1 MIIGNWGRWF
11 IWLLVYN
18 IEPGK
23 TQAGTQG
30 RNLQSGT
37 EAESTEKH
45 YVLAWAQS
53 RVHLPFLHRQASLP
67 RNGTTYSR
75 PDSLTSTVSN
85 KYPICMSTT
94 EEAIPHLR
102 FPPSRCDN
110 HSLPSQTWIN
120 YQDHIRLL
128 PEELNYST
136 GRNEKDWLVNLWPL
150 RSKGIVSLSF
160 FFLHSKIMFTTKYNP
175 QA

>member
-1 MIIGNWGRWF
+1 MWLSVAGINMIKSNWGWWF

-18 IEPGK
+18 IESGK

-45 YVLAWAQS
+45 YLLAWAQS
-53 RVHLPFLHRQASLP
+53 RVHLPFLHRQARLP
-67 RNGTTYSR
+67 RNGTAYSR
-75 PDSLTSTVSN
+75 PDSPTSTVSN

-110 HSLPSQTWIN
+110 HNLPSQTWIN

-128 PEELNYST
+128 PGELVITAQGEMRRAGWST
-136 GRNEKDWLVNLWPL
+136 FG
-150 RSKGIVSLSF
+150 
-160 FFLHSKIMFTTKYNP
+160 H
-175 QA
+175 